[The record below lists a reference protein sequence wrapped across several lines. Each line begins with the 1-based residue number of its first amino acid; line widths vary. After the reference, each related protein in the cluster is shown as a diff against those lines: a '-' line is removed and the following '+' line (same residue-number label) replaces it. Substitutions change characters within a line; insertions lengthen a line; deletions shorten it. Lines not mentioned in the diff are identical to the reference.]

1 MVTNFVERHA
11 ELRRGFRELNRSQ
24 HDVMSGFSAMHR
36 AATVDGALS
45 AATKELMAL
54 AIGICTHC
62 QGCIAFHVHDALRAG
77 AKRAEVEEAIGLAL
91 MMGGGPAAVFASDAL
106 EALNQFEAAGVGSDV
121 G

>member
-24 HDVMSGFSAMHR
+24 SAVMSGFSTMHR
-36 AATVDGALS
+36 AAVADGVLPGS
-45 AATKELMAL
+45 MKELMAL

-62 QGCIAFHVHDALRAG
+62 EGCIAFHVHDALRAG
-77 AKRAEVEEAIGLAL
+77 ASRAEVEEAIGLAL

-106 EALNQFEAAGVGSDV
+106 EALNQFEAAGVGTDV

>member
-1 MVTNFVERHA
+1 MATNFVERHA

-24 HDVMSGFSAMHR
+24 HDVMSGFSTMHR

-45 AATKELMAL
+45 ARMKELMAL

-62 QGCIAFHVHDALRAG
+62 EGCIAFHVHDALRAG
-77 AKRAEVEEAIGLAL
+77 ATRPEVEEAIGLAL

-106 EALNQFEAAGVGSDV
+106 EALGQFEAAGVGGDAD
-121 G
+121 